1 MYKRTDKIDKPEVK
15 QVHLW
20 YGERIDKDNLSVI
33 DVTVCGWANPPIGQI
48 TYEKQAATCD
58 SCIRRSK

>member
-1 MYKRTDKIDKPEVK
+1 MEEKPEVK

-20 YGERIDKDNLSVI
+20 YGERIDKDKVSIV
-33 DVTVCGWANPPIGQI
+33 DVTVCGWINPPQEQI
-48 TYEKQAATCD
+48 VHDRNAVTCE